1 MEFKNKIVYN
11 TTKEM
16 EELLNGE
23 SKYLSDLIVDIT
35 LQNLKTRK
43 KEIPVLQIVTK
54 DTDLIYDIVVDRED
68 MIETLEINLDTMQDY
83 EDYERCSLIVNALT
97 YLKSKVKKS

>member
-1 MEFKNKIVYN
+1 MEFKSKITYK
-11 TTKEM
+11 TTADM
-16 EELLNGE
+16 EKLLNGE

-43 KEIPVLQIVTK
+43 KEIPILQITTL
-54 DTDLIYDIVVDRED
+54 DTNLIYDIIVNRED
-68 MIETLEINLDTMQDY
+68 MIETLEVNLDTMQDY
-83 EDYERCSLIVNALT
+83 EDYERCSLIVNALS

>member
-23 SKYLSDLIVDIT
+23 SKYLSDLIVDIA

-43 KEIPVLQIVTK
+43 KEIPVLQIITK
-54 DTDLIYDIVVDRED
+54 DTDFIYDIIIDRED

-83 EDYERCSLIVNALT
+83 EDYERCSLIVNALD
-97 YLKSKVKKS
+97 YLKSRVKKS

>member
-1 MEFKNKIVYN
+1 MEFKNKITYK
-11 TTKEM
+11 TTADM
-16 EELLNGE
+16 EKLLNGE

-43 KEIPVLQIVTK
+43 KEIPILQITTL
-54 DTDLIYDIVVDRED
+54 DTNLIYDIIVDRED
-68 MIETLEINLDTMQDY
+68 MIETLEVNLDTMQDY
-83 EDYERCSLIVNALT
+83 EDYERCSLIFNALD